1 MHWSVQ
7 DAKARFS
14 EVIERART
22 EGPQTVTRHGRKVA
36 VVVSAEEDDR
46 AAEIARNRAFVA
58 QLLAMPEGG
67 DDDLFDP
74 LPRAP
79 MRDLDL

>member
-46 AAEIARNRAFVA
+46 AAEIARNKAFVA
-58 QLLAMPEGG
+58 HLLAIPKGG
-67 DDDLFDP
+67 PDDLFDP
-74 LPRAP
+74 LPMAP